1 MSEEKKV
8 NYWDLSKECARKG
21 DKANMD
27 AALHKLEAMAASEWQ
42 TTMFEQNQKE
52 CHSGFIFFFVSEAEK
67 ACRNQDYKGMD
78 RLFHEAYKW
87 DLDFQDVDKRLEIR
101 DALETCLL
109 YIAQREGIEKAR
121 DVIFSSSLFNETGE
135 KGRVLMK
142 IEAEL
147 KHHHHPKK
155 TSD

>member
-8 NYWDLSKECARKG
+8 NYWDLAKECARKG
-21 DKANMD
+21 DKAGMD
-27 AALHKLEAMAASEWQ
+27 AALHKLEAMATSEWQ

-52 CHSGFIFFFVSEAEK
+52 CHFEFILFFTSEAEK
-67 ACRNQDYKGMD
+67 SCRNQDYKEMD
-78 RLFHEAYKW
+78 RLFNDAQKW
-87 DLDFQDVDKRLEIR
+87 YLDFKDVDKRYEIR

-121 DVIFSSSLFNETGE
+121 DVIFSSSLYNETGE

-142 IEAEL
+142 IEEEL
-147 KHHHHPKK
+147 KHHHPKRN
-155 TSD
+155 TD